1 MAATDGMDANETE
14 DEYTDGDEL
23 NNYDLSLDDE
33 EDEEEEEEEDEYDEQ
48 DEGEVNEQDEEI
60 QDLSDLNEEDGDDEE
75 EEEEDGEGEES
86 DAFSLDNKKETI
98 RAVGSGAKSVSRKR
112 EKIYDDIV
120 DRLCNTEN
128 VEDLEGDGDGTREGE
143 DSFEEL
149 LSGFEAKQA
158 QPGTSAG
165 IGNLVIDN

>member
-75 EEEEDGEGEES
+75 EEEDGEGEES
-86 DAFSLDNKKETI
+86 DAFSLDNKNETI

-120 DRLCNTEN
+120 DRLCNTES

-165 IGNLVIDN
+165 IGNLVVDN